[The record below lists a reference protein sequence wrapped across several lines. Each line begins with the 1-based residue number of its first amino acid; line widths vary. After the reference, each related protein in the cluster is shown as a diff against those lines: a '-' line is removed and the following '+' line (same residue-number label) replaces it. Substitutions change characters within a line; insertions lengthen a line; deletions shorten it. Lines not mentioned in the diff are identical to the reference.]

1 LPTRKKLNGHV
12 LIDAE
17 SLFCALD
24 EDFSGDVDRHE
35 LRKGLKKLKVGCNTH
50 QLEAWIDALDVNG
63 DGCIEQHEFVGFLEG
78 SLDPESQKFLG
89 DSAALLQKAVISQ
102 TSPLVVDKIL
112 HRDEE
117 KNIDT
122 TINMEFI
129 QLLQSLE
136 RLYIHR
142 EAYKKNFSIGGG
154 GTWATGIGIDIL
166 LDSETVKSIQTKE
179 DQLSKMIAR
188 DIDLEDFFHV
198 WQRMLT
204 LDAASNKKLP
214 TSVLYEVE
222 RKRKSIAPKPQ
233 HVAWR
238 AAVSPRKAQFS
249 FSGSLTDSAQGGQAL
264 ANHSPQLGER
274 QRYHTKKATI
284 LGLNAAPP
292 PPMAPSSSSSSF
304 NLSTSPSMDRYVLGL
319 GRRRNSDFSK
329 YASPRSGSH
338 HSSSPTRTHRIELN
352 TFAATDQFV
361 QSKKRIEAAILKYQS
376 SKH

>member
-1 LPTRKKLNGHV
+1 M
-12 LIDAE
+12 IDAE

-35 LRKGLKKLKVGCNTH
+35 LRKGLKKLKVGCNTY

-63 DGCIEQHEFVGFLEG
+63 DGSIEQHEFVGFLEG

-89 DSAALLQKAVISQ
+89 DSAALLQQAAISP

-142 EAYKKNFSIGGG
+142 EAYKKNFAIGRG

-166 LDSETVKSIQTKE
+166 LDSQTVKSIQTKE
-179 DQLSKMIAR
+179 DQLSKMIAH

-214 TSVLYEVE
+214 NSVLYEVE

-233 HVAWR
+233 HVAWK
-238 AAVSPRKAQFS
+238 AAVSPSKAQFS
-249 FSGSLTDSAQGGQAL
+249 FAGSLTDSAQGGQAL

-338 HSSSPTRTHRIELN
+338 HSSSPTRTRRIELN

-376 SKH
+376 SNH